1 MTAALAIG
9 CPILVAVKAANPT
22 LSTAQQAAAATLALA
37 RRLASVLRVHRIT
50 QAVELSLLILVAA
63 IVDAARGGLAATR
76 VLVVA
81 CLVVAA
87 VMVLAHLVAILG
99 SRRLR

>member
-1 MTAALAIG
+1 
-9 CPILVAVKAANPT
+9 
-22 LSTAQQAAAATLALA
+22 
-37 RRLASVLRVHRIT
+37 VHRIT
-50 QAVELSLLILVAA
+50 QAVELSLLILAAA

-99 SRRLR
+99 SSRLR

>member
-1 MTAALAIG
+1 ML
-9 CPILVAVKAANPT
+9 
-22 LSTAQQAAAATLALA
+22 
-37 RRLASVLRVHRIT
+37 RLHRIT
-50 QAVELSLLILVAA
+50 QAVELSVLILVAA
-63 IVDAARGGLAATR
+63 VADAARGGLAATR

-87 VMVLAHLVAILG
+87 VMVVAHLAAILA